1 MAMILRKIARFIII
15 VSATII
21 SAHALVNLFMFCT
34 SNFLST
40 VVVYGLLLTLSVRIF
55 RTGVQ
60 RQGIGLVLIST
71 LLVLFISEVFL
82 RFVRKDPITYS
93 EMHGNGYASMYR
105 TDVLDNW
112 YVLRVEGRK
121 DIHTLEWAPSEVR
134 DNTTLDY
141 RFPDYR
147 CNAKGLRGELPRP
160 RSKVIL
166 AVGDSFTE
174 GAGTPCDSTYTVLL
188 EKHLRQDDP
197 SRAVINAGVSGN
209 DPFFDYQMLR
219 KLHPEFDIQHVVF
232 LINTTDVNDVQMRGG
247 MERFLPSGK
256 LDYPDGPWWE
266 PIYAVSFV
274 SRLFFHSVLKVERNL
289 MTSDDHSRT
298 MLLAIDQLAELFRA
312 EVVPFARE
320 HGFGVHVIT
329 HPLLHEALEDTTVYS
344 KLALALS
351 SVSGITFRDCR
362 RDLIRGT
369 GVEQLY
375 WPNDR
380 HFRPEGYA
388 LLATCVHGSLLDAR
402 SEGDADDS
410 LERSGTVDV
419 PNQ

>member
-1 MAMILRKIARFIII
+1 MASVLSNSARLVVIAI
-15 VSATII
+15 AMII
-21 SAHALVNLFMFCT
+21 SAHGLIKLFVFCT
-34 SNFLST
+34 GNFLTT
-40 VVVYGLLLTLSVRIF
+40 VIVYGLMLTLSVWIF
-55 RTGVQ
+55 RKSVK
-60 RQGIGLVLIST
+60 RQGIGLFLIST

-93 EMHGNGYASMYR
+93 EMHGNGYVSMYR

-112 YVLRVEGRK
+112 YVLRGEGRK

-134 DNTTLDY
+134 KNTTLDF

-160 RSKVIL
+160 RGRVIL

-174 GAGTPCDSTYTVLL
+174 GAGTPCDSTYPVLL
-188 EKHLRQDDP
+188 EKHLRADDP
-197 SRAVINAGVSGN
+197 SWAVINAGVSGN
-209 DPFFDYQMLR
+209 DPFFDYKMLR
-219 KLHPEFDIQHVVF
+219 KLHGGFDIEHVVF

-274 SRLFFHSVLKVERNL
+274 SRLFFHGVLKVERNL

-298 MLLAIDQLAELFRA
+298 MLLAIDRLAELFRA
-312 EVVPFARE
+312 EVVPYARE
-320 HGFGVHVIT
+320 HGFGVHVVT
-329 HPLLHEALEDTTVYS
+329 HPLPHEALGDTAVYS
-344 KLALALS
+344 QLALALS

-362 RDLIRGT
+362 PDLIRSS

-388 LLATCVHGSLLDAR
+388 RLATCVHGSLLDVR
-402 SEGDADDS
+402 SEGNANDS
-410 LERSGTVDV
+410 LDNSGMVDV
-419 PNQ
+419 PDR